1 MNLFESFDNILA
13 DGFIDKLNTYTT
25 DNLGDF
31 EIASKGIFYT
41 LVAGLIRRSNSD
53 MSAGMLFNQVN
64 ERYQKVGSGK
74 SLDEKLKDKSSFD
87 ELVKDGSKVLSQ
99 IFPAY
104 KSPLLSMIGQYANT
118 SKNNTLMFS
127 GLISSILVDLL
138 GKKINAEKMTKED
151 LSYFIKQHHE
161 SLFEKAPDALMEKMI
176 PALGLQEL
184 TNMKFSS
191 QKKNENVVEKKEEI
205 AKDSYE
211 IEVDSE
217 PRSYNKLLLILIG
230 VIVAALVGYLIYQ
243 NKDQISIFNSEET
256 PVEVLE
262 ESAYMSDTLEIKDSL
277 AAEVVLPESNN
288 DLTELKAYVVGN
300 EPAGKEFE
308 MKSFVFLENSFEL
321 KPESLPAVDSL
332 YSIIKNDKN
341 IQIKITGFSPQ
352 NDEKLNVKRAFTIK
366 KLLSKKGVDL
376 IRLDAVSGGVG
387 SDFPK
392 MKIVQ
397 K

>member
-262 ESAYMSDTLEIKDSL
+262 DSAYMSDTLEIKDSL
-277 AAEVVLPESNN
+277 AAEVVLPVSNN
-288 DLTELKAYVVGN
+288 DLTELKAYVAGN

-308 MKSFVFLENSFEL
+308 MKSFVFFENSFEL
-321 KPESLPAVDSL
+321 KPESLPEVDSL

-352 NDEKLNVKRAFTIK
+352 NDEKLNVKRAFAIK
-366 KLLSKKGVDL
+366 KLLSKKGIDL

-387 SDFPK
+387 GDFPK

>member
-191 QKKNENVVEKKEEI
+191 QKKNENVSEKKEEI

-217 PRSYNKLLLILIG
+217 PRSVNKLLLILVG

-277 AAEVVLPESNN
+277 AAEVVLPVSNN